1 MLYQLPPL
9 KKSFSLRQGI
19 NMYQFNHYTAKELA
33 LAYLTGIDHRL
44 TPHEFLLEL
53 KRQEQCFTKILN
65 ELQNSPQ
72 A

>member
-1 MLYQLPPL
+1 
-9 KKSFSLRQGI
+9 
-19 NMYQFNHYTAKELA
+19 MYQFNHYTAKELA